1 MSMAFNKYSSIAG
14 VVLAGGL
21 SQRMGR
27 DKALIPF
34 KGRPLISYPLDLLER
49 FFREVI
55 VIANDEE
62 NYAHLGFPVFRDRF
76 ETRGAMVGI
85 HAGLLAV
92 DKPAVFIAA
101 CDMPFISPALIE
113 LLVSSSAP
121 GTQAVVPVSPKGREP
136 LLAVYSRDCLE
147 IMIRLIT
154 SGDFRIASLLREV
167 TTLFIPPEKVLE
179 ADPLL
184 RSFVNLN
191 NPEDLRDMEEMAM
204 EENPIG

>member
-1 MSMAFNKYSSIAG
+1 MAFNKYSSIAG

-34 KGRPLISYPLDLLER
+34 KGRPLISYPLDLLNR
-49 FFREVI
+49 YFQEVV
-55 VIANDEE
+55 VIANDDT
-62 NYAHLGFPVFRDRF
+62 NYAHLGFPVFGDRF
-76 ETRGAMVGI
+76 EIRGALVGI
-85 HAGLLAV
+85 HAGLSAV
-92 DKPAVFIAA
+92 KKPTAFIAA

-113 LLVSSSAP
+113 LLVSAMTP
-121 GTQAVVPVSPKGREP
+121 VTQAVVPVSPKGREP

-147 IMIRLIT
+147 VMTSLIA
-154 SGDFRIASLLREV
+154 SGEFRIASLLKEV
-167 TTLFIPPEKVLE
+167 PTLFISPERVLE

-191 NPEDLRDMEEMAM
+191 SPEDLRVMEEMVL